1 MVMAGAEGHD
11 GLLRVALT
19 LDGQSAEV
27 VMAARLVLPDP
38 PLGGGLV
45 VEVVEEDDDDDEV
58 VVAALFLPGL
68 KMANERP
75 TTTAA
80 TMTKVMVRR
89 SVFLRFSDF
98 CSAANRAWRPAFW
111 R

>member
-1 MVMAGAEGHD
+1 MGHD
-11 GLLRVALT
+11 GLLRVALK
-19 LDGQSAEV
+19 LEGQSAEV
-27 VMAARLVLPDP
+27 VMADRLVLPDP

-45 VEVVEEDDDDDEV
+45 VVVVEEEDDDV

-68 KMANERP
+68 KMANERA

-89 SVFLRFSDF
+89 SVFLRFCDF